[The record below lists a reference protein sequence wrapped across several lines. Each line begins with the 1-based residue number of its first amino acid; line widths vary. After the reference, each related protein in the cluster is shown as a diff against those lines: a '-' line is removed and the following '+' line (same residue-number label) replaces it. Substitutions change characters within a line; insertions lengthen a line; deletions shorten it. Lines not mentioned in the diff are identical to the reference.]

1 MQRLST
7 GRLKVSTESYTTP
20 DAVDTEAI
28 DTLLGNIP
36 PDVRLSS
43 SDGDKLMEMPS
54 RDVVVDLLEHS
65 PKSKSPG
72 LDGLPFELYQYLASS
87 CSSFLDLLVEVLSAA
102 FSGVFPPSWQKT
114 RMVLLFKKGDPQF

>member
-1 MQRLST
+1 QQTIQSLKCST
-7 GRLKVSTESYTTP
+7 TGDILVDAVAINREAQGFYRELHNP
-20 DAVDTEAI
+20 DAVDTEAM

-54 RDVVVDLLEHS
+54 CDVVVDLLEHS

-72 LDGLPFELYQYLASS
+72 LDGLPFELYQKY
-87 CSSFLDLLVEVLSAA
+87 
-102 FSGVFPPSWQKT
+102 
-114 RMVLLFKKGDPQF
+114 